1 MMKKIVKMS
10 VVSVALF
17 FMVSTM
23 QAQKFGYLNSASI
36 LSELPE
42 VKQMR
47 SNLEGL
53 QAQLEKKGKQMVTEY
68 QAKEKDATTKK
79 SRGELSP
86 LEEEKVMKELQD
98 KQNEIVKYQ
107 SDSQKKLSDKEQE
120 LLKPILEKVNTAIN
134 EVAKENGLQFVFD
147 SSTGVILYADET
159 QDVSEMVKTKLG
171 NL

>member
-10 VVSVALF
+10 ALSVALF

-68 QAKEKDATTKK
+68 QEKEKAATTKK

-107 SDSQKKLSDKEQE
+107 SESQKKLSDKEQE
-120 LLKPILEKVNTAIN
+120 LLKPILAKINTAIN
-134 EVAKENGLQFVFD
+134 EVAKENGFQFIFD

-159 QDVSEMVKTKLG
+159 QDVSEMVKSKLG